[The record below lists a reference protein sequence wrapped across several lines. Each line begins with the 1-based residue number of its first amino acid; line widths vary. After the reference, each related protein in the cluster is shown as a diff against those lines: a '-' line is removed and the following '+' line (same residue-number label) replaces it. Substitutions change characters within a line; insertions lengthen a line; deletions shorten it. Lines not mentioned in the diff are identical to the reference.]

1 MIPAVG
7 FFEIRLIAHRI
18 QHQLAV
24 AIAFFGGG
32 GFVEED
38 VLDCQS
44 EVEGDVE
51 SGSRL
56 GI

>member
-51 SGSRL
+51 SGGRL